1 MIVLGLLM
9 LLFMMIIF
17 FAVWLTNKR
26 RRGSSIKYVRKI
38 FRKTDISNPLI
49 RTRTCAY
56 QGVKNVSFS
65 EDFAYLLNGWPLANF
80 LLLPGIL
87 NTYRSWNMIAG
98 WMSIFLNYVI
108 DTFWSTT
115 VIFDQKNT
123 GNMFVIIL
131 YADFYIFSSF
141 FKHVINTFKWSFN
154 FQFMLC
160 LYAARRLVHSFILWV
175 HSTLIYQVNW
185 QQKFPS
191 YL

>member
-1 MIVLGLLM
+1 MSDFTAIKRKTLMMIVLGLLM
-9 LLFMMIIF
+9 MLFMMIIF

-49 RTRTCAY
+49 RRRTCTY

-65 EDFAYLLNGWPLANF
+65 EDFAYLLNGWPPANF

-98 WMSIFLNYVI
+98 WISIFLNYVI

-123 GNMFVIIL
+123 RNMFVIL
-131 YADFYIFSSF
+131 FVCRFLHF
-141 FKHVINTFKWSFN
+141 FFF
-154 FQFMLC
+154 F
-160 LYAARRLVHSFILWV
+160 
-175 HSTLIYQVNW
+175 
-185 QQKFPS
+185 
-191 YL
+191 